1 MKKIYIKIAGII
13 NLLTALVHLLAGQID
28 LVNPLNSSSLELQQ
42 KAEWVGV
49 WHLVTILLFY
59 TSYLILKEG
68 LTKANKTDLGQLKSL
83 GVLYVLA
90 GVPFMLSSVYFTVFA
105 PQWVLLM
112 PIGILV
118 LLGLKNRTKGLGKG
132 H

>member
-90 GVPFMLSSVYFTVFA
+90 GVPFILSSVYFTVFA